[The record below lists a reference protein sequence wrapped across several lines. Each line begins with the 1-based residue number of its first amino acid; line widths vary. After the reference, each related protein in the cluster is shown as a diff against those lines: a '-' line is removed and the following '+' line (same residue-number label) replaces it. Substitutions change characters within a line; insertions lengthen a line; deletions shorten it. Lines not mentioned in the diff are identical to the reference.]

1 MDIEQKYKIL
11 EKIMQSDDDVLLN
24 EIDSLL
30 TASKYDFWTGLP
42 NGVKG
47 AINEAQAELKKSE
60 GISHQQVMSEV
71 KARYLRK

>member
-11 EKIMQSDDDVLLN
+11 EKIMQSDDDILLN

-30 TASKYDFWTGLP
+30 TASKYDFWSDLP
-42 NGVKG
+42 DGVKS
-47 AINEAQAELKKSE
+47 AINKAQTELDKGE
-60 GISHQQVMSEV
+60 GIPHQQVMSEI